1 MGLCLGSLC
10 SIREQ
15 EWAAGGQ
22 WSDESG
28 AGPTGPS
35 CGMRRPPAGKPR
47 KVGLEFRLHWRVF
60 SLGGGWWDLHFPRI
74 APAAQWTLKDWGRET
89 SGVWAEDSGAVLVA
103 PRWWW
108 PPGSGGLAC
117 REVLCAQAQ
126 CEGPAG
132 ARGVRSCVSGVPS
145 PVHFQKKCQ
154 LKPHKAVEGLRLATG
169 ITSPE

>member
-1 MGLCLGSLC
+1 M
-10 SIREQ
+10 
-15 EWAAGGQ
+15 
-22 WSDESG
+22 
-28 AGPTGPS
+28 
-35 CGMRRPPAGKPR
+35 
-47 KVGLEFRLHWRVF
+47 
-60 SLGGGWWDLHFPRI
+60 HFPRI